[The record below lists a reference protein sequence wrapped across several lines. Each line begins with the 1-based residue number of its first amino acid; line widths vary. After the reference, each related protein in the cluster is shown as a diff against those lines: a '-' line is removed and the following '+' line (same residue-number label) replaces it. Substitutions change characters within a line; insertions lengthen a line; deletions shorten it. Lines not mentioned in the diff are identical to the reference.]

1 MGATVISMFQH
12 GAHAAAQGPA
22 VPASASWAAA
32 AVLAAAA
39 LLALGLRRAGG
50 ARAGAVPWR
59 PAGAGPGMRV
69 LSRLALGPGRY
80 LCVVEVGDRAFLVAV
95 GGEVRL
101 MAEVEARLPRSR
113 RRRRAM
119 AQDLLAEGAAA
130 LAAAGEGAAGG
141 REPAEAPPSAVAV
154 ALDRHAAAHV
164 PKASSPREGP
174 DEAEAAQFFSR
185 LLDASLRRMEAADRR
200 LMGQAGEGTAEGGEG
215 A

>member
-1 MGATVISMFQH
+1 MGSTVISMFQH

-22 VPASASWAAA
+22 LPASASWAAA

-39 LLALGLRRAGG
+39 LVALGLRRAGG
-50 ARAGAVPWR
+50 PRAGAVPWR
-59 PAGAGPGMRV
+59 PAGAGPGLRI

-80 LCVVEVGDRAFLVAV
+80 LCVVEVGEQAFLVAV

-119 AQDLLAEGAAA
+119 AQELLAEGAAA
-130 LAAAGEGAAGG
+130 LGAAGEEAAGG
-141 REPAEAPPSAVAV
+141 REAADAPPPAVAV
-154 ALDRHAAAHV
+154 ALDRYAAARAAR
-164 PKASSPREGP
+164 ASSPREGP

-200 LMGQAGEGTAEGGEG
+200 LMEAAGEGAAEGGEG